1 MEYDGYGYEDDSH
14 DNDNVESVICFD
26 FKDANGN
33 ITESLVAA
41 KYKEIVS
48 PARLT
53 GNPDYQYPE
62 EVLQEGTLE
71 ILYASKDGVELT
83 SLYSLNQ
90 SDSVQ
95 MVELMEKYIDET
107 YDNVVPNFYLT
118 EAEGKDCEKLLNS
131 LIDKVTVK
139 SDIPNAEFKSFLSN
153 FTSDELSDKSKL
165 SVAMV
170 NLENNGF
177 DFTPLEDK
185 SKLSI
190 ADVLNK
196 KATQLEV
203 DDTPK
208 TSRSSKLKF

>member
-1 MEYDGYGYEDDSH
+1 MEYDDYGYEDDSH
-14 DNDNVESVICFD
+14 DNDNVESVVCFD

-62 EVLQEGTLE
+62 EVLKEGTLE

-83 SLYSLNQ
+83 SLYSLNET
-90 SDSVQ
+90 DSVQ
-95 MVELMEKYIDET
+95 MFELMEKYIDEA
-107 YDNVVPNFYLT
+107 YDNVAPNFYLT
-118 EAEGKDCEKLLNS
+118 EAEGKDCEQLLNS
-131 LIDKVTVK
+131 LINKVTVK
-139 SDIPNAEFKSFLSN
+139 SDIPNAEFKSFLSH

-165 SVAMV
+165 SLAMV
-170 NLENNGF
+170 NLEKNGF
-177 DFTPLEDK
+177 DFTPFEDK
-185 SKLSI
+185 PNLSI
-190 ADVLNK
+190 ADFLNK
-196 KATQLEV
+196 KTMPEEFESE
-203 DDTPK
+203 PK